1 VARIDPRI
9 EIKSLNLQHE
19 PSESNM
25 ENNLIKRTVLDR
37 DDVMEMVPKLRNHP
51 KLVDKALRFIAMDKV
66 NAIHEHN
73 LDKSGAS
80 GFVHGLLT
88 DLDIKLRIDGR
99 EVLDNLPAGAFIT
112 VSNHIFGALDGIMLI
127 DLMASRRPEY
137 KVMVNMVLNR
147 IGGMR
152 HNFIA
157 VDALASDDPAKKA
170 VSMLGIKSA
179 IRQVRSGGP
188 MGFFPAGAVSK
199 LKWNMH
205 IEDRE
210 WQPTIIR
217 LISQLKVPVIPVF
230 FHGRNSAWFQILG
243 MIDWR
248 LRTLRL
254 PAEVFNKRGREMHIS
269 VGDPI
274 PVDEQLLHQGSM
286 EEFGR
291 FLRERTYSLRSRK

>member
-1 VARIDPRI
+1 
-9 EIKSLNLQHE
+9 
-19 PSESNM
+19 M

>member
-1 VARIDPRI
+1 
-9 EIKSLNLQHE
+9 
-19 PSESNM
+19 M
-25 ENNLIKRTVLDR
+25 ETAPIKRTVLDR
-37 DDVMEMVPKLRNHP
+37 DDVIAMVPRLGRHP
-51 KLVDKALRFIAMDKV
+51 KLVDGVLRFIAMDKV

-73 LDKSGAS
+73 VDNPGAA
-80 GFVHGLLT
+80 GFVHGLLD
-88 DLDIKLRIDGR
+88 DLGVTLRIDGSD
-99 EVLDNLPAGAFIT
+99 VLDNLPSGSFVT
-112 VSNHIFGALDGIMLI
+112 VSNHVFGALDGIMLI
-127 DLMASRRPEY
+127 DLIASRRPEY
-137 KVMVNMVLNR
+137 KVMVNMILNK

-179 IRQVRSGGP
+179 IRQVRSGQP
-188 MGFFPAGAVSK
+188 IGFFPAGAVSK
-199 LKWNMH
+199 LKWNMR

-217 LISQLKVPVIPVF
+217 LISQLKVPVIPIF

-269 VGDPI
+269 VGNPI
-274 PVDEQLLHQGSM
+274 TAEEQALHQGSP

-291 FLRERTYSLRSRK
+291 FLRERTYALRSCGRK